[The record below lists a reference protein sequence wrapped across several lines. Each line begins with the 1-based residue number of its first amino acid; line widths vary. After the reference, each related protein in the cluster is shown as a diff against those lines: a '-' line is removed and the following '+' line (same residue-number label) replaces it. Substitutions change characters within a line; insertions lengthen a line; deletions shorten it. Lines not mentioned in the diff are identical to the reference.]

1 MKLYQ
6 IEVDDKDYR
15 ENLHRLGYIVQR
27 ELREEKK
34 EKGSLWPYARIMA
47 LYWRIHCYNDLDDDL
62 PRILARLTAS
72 ERKQFYPEVLRAVAT
87 SPWRREYK
95 PYKGGLLRTLLKEN
109 DFRSDPALLWK
120 MAEIDFRDGR
130 DAETFR
136 DLLGAMLDVV
146 PASDASARARVKAWA
161 DPYLNAPDPFPLYEP
176 LKSRYAARP

>member
-1 MKLYQ
+1 M
-6 IEVDDKDYR
+6 
-15 ENLHRLGYIVQR
+15 GYIVQR
-27 ELREEKK
+27 ELRDEKK

-72 ERKQFYPEVLRAVAT
+72 ERKQFYPEVLRAVAA

-95 PYKGGLLRTLLKEN
+95 PYKAGLLRTLLKEN

-120 MAEIDFRDGR
+120 MAEIDFRDGQ

-161 DPYLNAPDPFPLYEP
+161 DPYLNAPDPFPIYEP